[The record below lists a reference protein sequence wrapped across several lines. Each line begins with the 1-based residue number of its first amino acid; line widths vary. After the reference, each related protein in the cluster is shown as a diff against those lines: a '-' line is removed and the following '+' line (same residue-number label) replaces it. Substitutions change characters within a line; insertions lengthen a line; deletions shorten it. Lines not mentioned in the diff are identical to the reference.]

1 MKTINPIVS
10 SISYDAVKEYLSN
23 LTTSDNMQYKNVAVT
38 QNGDIIYNKLTFV
51 KSELSSDTASINI
64 QWDNDLYLK
73 EYDTTQYLFT
83 YEKGMLLIE
92 AEDINHNPM
101 NIVIW

>member
-23 LTTSDNMQYKNVAVT
+23 LTTSDNMQYKKVAVT

-64 QWDNDLYLK
+64 QWDNDLYHK
-73 EYDTTQYLFT
+73 KYDTTQYLFT

>member
-23 LTTSDNMQYKNVAVT
+23 LTTSDNMQYKKVAIT

-51 KSELSSDTASINI
+51 KSELSSDTESINI
-64 QWDNDLYLK
+64 QWDNDLYHK

-83 YEKGMLLIE
+83 YETGMLLIE

>member
-23 LTTSDNMQYKNVAVT
+23 LTTSDNMQYKKVAIT

-64 QWDNDLYLK
+64 QWDNDLYHK

>member
-23 LTTSDNMQYKNVAVT
+23 LTTSDNMQYKKVAIT

-51 KSELSSDTASINI
+51 KSELSSDTTSINI
-64 QWDNDLYLK
+64 QWDNDLYHK